1 MISFQLYRHKLNRS
15 LRESRA
21 FIRVVNHYTGMNS
34 LVMTSQVVPYCEPLS
49 TYLAMAILVIVSSL
63 EGAAVHDDVPHQSSQ
78 VTQSQH
84 REVVNYSPTLLGHT
98 VPAERPQV
106 AYQHPGHQVT
116 QSQHR
121 GRKLFTNTPRSHR
134 SRTEVLESH
143 QGHQVT
149 QSQHRGYNTHQH
161 PPVTQ
166 SQIS

>member
-1 MISFQLYRHKLNRS
+1 
-15 LRESRA
+15 
-21 FIRVVNHYTGMNS
+21 MNS

-121 GRKLFTNTPRSHR
+121 GSRVSPRPPGH
-134 SRTEVLESH
+134 TVPA
-143 QGHQVT
+143 QGSQVVHKHPQVT
-149 QSQHRGYNTHQH
+149 QIPHRG
-161 PPVTQ
+161 
-166 SQIS
+166 S